1 MSATLEKSVRE
12 SRPLLRWSVEEYERL
27 VALGVFSPEKRVEL
41 IEGEIV
47 EAMPQKPAHRLTVS
61 LILPIAMRWSG
72 EGYHVLCQSPLRLG
86 NSVPEPDIAIVSG
99 QPRDYATS
107 HPTTAALVIEVSDT
121 TLEYDQTIKAA
132 IYAVASIEDYWII
145 NINERTVEIR
155 RQPGPSGYR
164 SLQTYT
170 ETDTIAPLFNPT
182 ASIAVAELL
191 P

>member
-47 EAMPQKPAHRLTVS
+47 EIMSQKPRHAGTIELAEEALRAISPSGFRVR
-61 LILPIAMRWSG
+61 IQLP
-72 EGYHVLCQSPLRLG
+72 LKFTT
-86 NSVPEPDIAIVSG
+86 SVPEPDIAVVQGERRSFIN
-99 QPRDYATS
+99 S

-132 IYAVASIEDYWII
+132 IYASAGIEDYWIV

-164 SLQTYT
+164 SLQTYS
-170 ETDTIAPLFNPT
+170 EVDTVAPLFNPT
-182 ASIAVAELL
+182 ASIVVADLL

>member
-1 MSATLEKSVRE
+1 MSAN
-12 SRPLLRWSVEEYERL
+12 PAPFRWSIEAYERI
-27 VALGVFSPEKRVEL
+27 VAFGGFSPETQVEL
-41 IEGEIV
+41 IEGELLETKLERPELLIHRKVMSRMIPIV
-47 EAMPQKPAHRLTVS
+47 QQWL
-61 LILPIAMRWSG
+61 SG
-72 EGYHVLCQSPLRLG
+72 HCIFCQGLFHMG
-86 NSVPEPDIAIVSG
+86 DSVPHPDLAVVLGEMKPFLTSRPTIAVLI
-99 QPRDYATS
+99 
-107 HPTTAALVIEVSDT
+107 IEISDT
-121 TLEYDQTIKAA
+121 TLRYDQTTKAI
-132 IYAVASIEDYWII
+132 IYAAAGIGDYWIV

>member
-12 SRPLLRWSVEEYERL
+12 SRPLLRWNVEEYERL

-132 IYAVASIEDYWII
+132 IYASAGIEDYWII

-164 SLQTYT
+164 SLQTYS
-170 ETDTIAPLFNPT
+170 EVDTVAPLFNPT
-182 ASIAVAELL
+182 ASIAVADLL

>member
-1 MSATLEKSVRE
+1 MSAN
-12 SRPLLRWSVEEYERL
+12 PAPFRWSVEQYERV
-27 VALGVFSPEKRVEL
+27 VALGGFSPENRVEL
-41 IEGEIV
+41 IEGELV
-47 EAMPQKPAHRLTVS
+47 EIMPQKPAHRLTVS
-61 LILPIAMRWSG
+61 LVLPIAMRWCG
-72 EGYHVLCQSPLRLG
+72 DGYHVLCQLPLRLG
-86 NSVPEPDIAIVSG
+86 SSVPEPDIAVIIG
-99 QPRDYATS
+99 QPRDYPDS
-107 HPTTAALVIEVSDT
+107 HPTTAALVVEVSDT

-132 IYAVASIEDYWII
+132 IYATAGIEDYWIV

-170 ETDTIAPLFNPT
+170 ETATITPLFNPT